1 MKFYRFKN
9 EAEDNV
15 DLYIYGTITSD
26 KNDSWFPCESDVD
39 LNDFKETLDSINF
52 GATLNMYINSP
63 GGSVFA
69 ASTMVSML
77 RRAKLTKNLSIKAYV
92 DGLAASA
99 ASFLIMVA
107 DEIILYSNSMLMV
120 HKPLST
126 VWGGNANDFQKEI
139 DVLNQIED
147 NVMIPLYLEK
157 AKCDENKIK
166 ELINVES
173 WLSAKEV
180 DNFFNVTLLEE
191 VKQCAASINKELFK
205 HYKNVPKAL
214 SEATELSNQQNL
226 TVDYS
231 YFDKKMEGLRI

>member
-1 MKFYRFKN
+1 MKCYKFKN
-9 EAEDNV
+9 QTEESA
-15 DLYIYGTITSD
+15 DLYVYGTITSD
-26 KNDSWFPCESDVD
+26 KTEGWFSCESDVD
-39 LNDFKETLDSINF
+39 LNDFKEALDNMNINS
-52 GATLNMYINSP
+52 TLNMYVNSP

-77 RRAKLTKNLSIKAYV
+77 RRAKATKNLNIKAYV

-107 DEIILYSNSMLMV
+107 DEIIMYANSMLMV

-126 VWGGNANDFQKEI
+126 VWGGNANDFEKEI
-139 DVLNQIED
+139 DVLNSIED
-147 NVMIPLYLEK
+147 NVMIPLYMEK
-157 AKCDENKIK
+157 AKCDEEKIK
-166 ELINVES
+166 ELINIES

-191 VKQCAASINKELFK
+191 QKDCAASIDKELFK

-214 SEATELSNQQNL
+214 YEAKLQNQQPEV
-226 TVDYS
+226 VDYS
-231 YFDKKMEGLRI
+231 YYEKKMEGLKI